1 MIDTTAIILS
11 LGMVVYIIWRAAV
24 LDRQLPWFGVDRK
37 TEREQPRARAR
48 R

>member
-1 MIDTTAIILS
+1 MIDTTAIIFS
-11 LGMVVYIIWRAAV
+11 LGMVIYVIYRASL

-37 TEREQPRARAR
+37 SERNRAPTR